1 MSQLCVTR
9 YLVILTALLILCL
22 DVSIEKLVAVDEDD
36 VYTPA
41 EINNR
46 NVFDN
51 HLVWENRHEN
61 IS

>member
-22 DVSIEKLVAVDEDD
+22 DVSIEKLEAVDEDD
-36 VYTPA
+36 VYTAA
-41 EINNR
+41 EIDNR

>member
-22 DVSIEKLVAVDEDD
+22 DVSIEKLEAVDEDD